1 MDEKSIENR
10 ITEKLREQLGPLP
23 FGVCSYAL
31 IKDRLIDCRAK
42 ARIPAGALRVIS
54 VAFPYYL
61 GKAYYEH
68 SNISMYAVP
77 ADYHRIAGDIIRGA
91 AEALREAVPGYRFE
105 PFIDNSPVPEVFA
118 ASCAGLGVIGKN
130 GLLIHEKYGS
140 FCFLGEIITDFP
152 LTPGRDAPAPCI
164 DCGECARQCPS
175 GVLRGECFEKD
186 KCLSDISQKKSDLDE
201 DEKEMLVDSGC
212 AWGCDVCQK
221 VCPMNENAAVSP
233 IREFYETAR
242 PVFRAGDSVEGRAF
256 AWRGDK
262 VINRNVELLEKK
274 SESERPKTN
283 E

>member
-1 MDEKSIENR
+1 MSEKTTETLIS
-10 ITEKLREQLGPLP
+10 EKLKELFGPLP
-23 FGVCSYAL
+23 FGVSSFSL
-31 IKDRLIDCRAK
+31 IRDRLIDCRAK
-42 ARIPAGALRVIS
+42 SRIPENAARVIS

-61 GKAYYEH
+61 GKEYYVN

-77 ADYHRIAGDIIRGA
+77 ADYHRIAGDIIKNA
-91 AEALREAVPGYRFE
+91 AALLRERFPDYQFE

-130 GLLIHEKYGS
+130 GLLINETYGS

-152 LTPGRDAPAPCI
+152 LTPGRDAPTSCF

-186 KCLSDISQKKSDLDE
+186 KCLSDISQKKSELDE
-201 DEKEMLVDSGC
+201 NEKEMLVDSGC

-221 VCPMNENAAVSP
+221 VCPMNEHAAVSP
-233 IREFYETAR
+233 IREFYDTAR
-242 PVFRAGDSVEGRAF
+242 PVFRAGDSVEDRAF

-262 VINRNVELLEKK
+262 VINRNIGLLNSQNSEK
-274 SESERPKTN
+274 
-283 E
+283 